1 MLDRV
6 GTAVVL
12 GVGVMDGADAATG
25 VGVLDGVGAATG
37 VGAGVGVLDGVG
49 RESCCRTAFG
59 ASAAEG
65 VGVSANDASAAEGV
79 GVSANDAS
87 AAEGVGVF
95 GAPHPWAASS
105 PAAIREQI
113 VRVMLD
119 PPR

>member
-1 MLDRV
+1 MLD
-6 GTAVVL
+6 
-12 GVGVMDGADAATG
+12 GVDAATGVGAG

-37 VGAGVGVLDGVG
+37 VGAGVGVLDGVDAATGVGAGVGVPDGVG

-59 ASAAEG
+59 ASAA
-65 VGVSANDASAAEGV
+65 GV

-95 GAPHPWAASS
+95 GAPHPRAASS

>member
-1 MLDRV
+1 M
-6 GTAVVL
+6 
-12 GVGVMDGADAATG
+12 
-25 VGVLDGVGAATG
+25 LDGVGAATG
-37 VGAGVGVLDGVG
+37 VGAGVGVLDGVGVATGVG

-79 GVSANDAS
+79 GV
-87 AAEGVGVF
+87 F
-95 GAPHPWAASS
+95 GAPHPRAASS